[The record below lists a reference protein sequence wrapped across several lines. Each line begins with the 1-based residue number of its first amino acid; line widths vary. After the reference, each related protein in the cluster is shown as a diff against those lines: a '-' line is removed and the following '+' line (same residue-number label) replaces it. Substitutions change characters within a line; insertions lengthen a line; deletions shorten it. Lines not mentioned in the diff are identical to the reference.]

1 MYQRFSHTARRGAG
15 RSQNFRLVTIA
26 WICNKNLAPFHPTAI
41 ERIVMPN
48 PKKIH
53 VLKLFVL
60 GGWASLLLAIPS
72 ISRSQTATPEVQP
85 SPAPETSPSSP
96 VSPVESPVQP
106 APPALPA
113 ESSGTAQPAQ
123 TPISPLIPP
132 AAGPGALPSPSPKPA
147 LAPQTVQAL
156 DEQFQQSLR
165 IQRVHPKDL
174 LFISLMDAVRIA
186 LYQNPDV
193 RLAVED
199 AQGAKGALVKATG
212 QFDSKLL
219 AAVGYAKSF
228 TNPADGQ
235 AATPDSVR
243 RVINQSLNGVFKT
256 LAANPSAI
264 NNISGLIDQS
274 TSIAAK
280 NNIAQSIT
288 ALFASFD
295 ASKQLRNGMTLDF
308 EYGRIFSMRMISQ
321 RSLR

>member
-132 AAGPGALPSPSPKPA
+132 AAGPGHFLRLVRSPLSHPRRCKPWTNNFNNRSEFNASILKICSLSP
-147 LAPQTVQAL
+147 
-156 DEQFQQSLR
+156 
-165 IQRVHPKDL
+165 
-174 LFISLMDAVRIA
+174 
-186 LYQNPDV
+186 
-193 RLAVED
+193 
-199 AQGAKGALVKATG
+199 
-212 QFDSKLL
+212 
-219 AAVGYAKSF
+219 
-228 TNPADGQ
+228 
-235 AATPDSVR
+235 
-243 RVINQSLNGVFKT
+243 
-256 LAANPSAI
+256 
-264 NNISGLIDQS
+264 
-274 TSIAAK
+274 
-280 NNIAQSIT
+280 
-288 ALFASFD
+288 
-295 ASKQLRNGMTLDF
+295 
-308 EYGRIFSMRMISQ
+308 
-321 RSLR
+321 